1 MEETQKKVRQTTQT
15 PKNQGIIINK
25 VNYSYLITKSKNKE
39 NSLLIQLYEPNQ
51 KSNIYFTYEAPM
63 QQIINE
69 VKFLSLYESLDEII
83 DCLNDIFFQGNVLV
97 EEKNGVYVM
106 ELYVIGIKKKY
117 TIKLNKH
124 EIKQPKEQKSG
135 LESKFKTIETYLND
149 LYNKYEE
156 LKVIRKKEIK
166 DIVKEVIFDDDIL
179 FKLFEKMKRISS
191 SKYKSVHDNNINN
204 DIENNIMNKVKAAVN
219 NKESK
224 INNQINIIQQQLQ
237 DNINYVNNIES
248 NNNNNNKNI
257 KSNNNNNNNIK
268 SNNNNIKSNN
278 NNNIKSNNNNNINNN
293 INNNNNNK
301 SKDNNIIISNNNN
314 GNNIKNNIINN
325 NYIISNNN
333 NKNSINKNII
343 NNNNNCIILQVKI
356 GQTDLNEDIILFNQ
370 VRTLELYHVFDKGNF
385 ETIID
390 NKIVDI
396 KAKSGGY
403 YWNFK
408 TTGMHI
414 IKIIF
419 NKKLLQSNG
428 LFNSCKKIY
437 KIDCS
442 NLDCSQITD
451 CSWMFC
457 WCFSLTE
464 INFGKLD
471 FALSNDFTGMFSGCR
486 ELEKLD
492 VSSFKTNKS
501 KSFSYMFCNC
511 SKLKEI
517 NLSTFKTTNCKNISN
532 MLEKCFSLKTIDL
545 SSWDFK
551 NMNNINYLF
560 CGCKNLTRIRMSFNN
575 NIKMY
580 FKHVFD
586 GLPKS
591 GSFIFDK
598 ELDCKRLLK
607 ELPLNWDKIIE

>member
-1 MEETQKKVRQTTQT
+1 MRT
-15 PKNQGIIINK
+15 
-25 VNYSYLITKSKNKE
+25 L
-39 NSLLIQLYEPNQ
+39 
-51 KSNIYFTYEAPM
+51 
-63 QQIINE
+63 
-69 VKFLSLYESLDEII
+69 
-83 DCLNDIFFQGNVLV
+83 
-97 EEKNGVYVM
+97 
-106 ELYVIGIKKKY
+106 
-117 TIKLNKH
+117 
-124 EIKQPKEQKSG
+124 
-135 LESKFKTIETYLND
+135 D
-149 LYNKYEE
+149 LYY
-156 LKVIRKKEIK
+156 
-166 DIVKEVIFDDDIL
+166 
-179 FKLFEKMKRISS
+179 
-191 SKYKSVHDNNINN
+191 
-204 DIENNIMNKVKAAVN
+204 
-219 NKESK
+219 
-224 INNQINIIQQQLQ
+224 
-237 DNINYVNNIES
+237 
-248 NNNNNNKNI
+248 
-257 KSNNNNNNNIK
+257 
-268 SNNNNIKSNN
+268 
-278 NNNIKSNNNNNINNN
+278 
-293 INNNNNNK
+293 
-301 SKDNNIIISNNNN
+301 
-314 GNNIKNNIINN
+314 
-325 NYIISNNN
+325 
-333 NKNSINKNII
+333 
-343 NNNNNCIILQVKI
+343 
-356 GQTDLNEDIILFNQ
+356 
-370 VRTLELYHVFDKGNF
+370 VFDKGNF

-408 TTGMHI
+408 TTGIHT

-428 LFNSCKKIY
+428 LFNSCTKIY

-501 KSFSYMFCNC
+501 KAFSYMFCNC

-517 NLSTFKTTNCKNISN
+517 KLSKFKTTNCENISN
-532 MLEKCFSLKTIDL
+532 MLEKCFSLKLIDL

>member
-1 MEETQKKVRQTTQT
+1 MILQIFTYKMSQEKEALSENA
-15 PKNQGIIINK
+15 PSGPIFPENQGILIGDVK
-25 VNYSYLITKSKNKE
+25 YSYSITKSESNE
-39 NSLLIQLYEPNQ
+39 ESLIIKLIDPSQ

-63 QQIINE
+63 EQLIKEI
-69 VKFLSLYESLDEII
+69 KFLSLCESLDEMIESLQ
-83 DCLNDIFFQGNVLV
+83 DVFSQGNVFV
-97 EEKNGVYVM
+97 EKKDGVYNM
-106 ELYVIGIKKKY
+106 EFKVSLIKKKCIIQL
-117 TIKLNKH
+117 TKN
-124 EIKQPKEQKSG
+124 EIEQPKEPENEI
-135 LESKFKTIETYLND
+135 ESKINKLEKNYKD

-156 LKVIRKKEIK
+156 LKIIKKNEVK
-166 DIVKEVIFDDDIL
+166 EIVKEVIFDDDIAL
-179 FKLFEKMKRISS
+179 KFFEKMKPMILSIIN
-191 SKYKSVHDNNINN
+191 DNNKNEDEN
-204 DIENNIMNKVKAAVN
+204 DNENIENNIMNKVKEELN
-219 NKESK
+219 NKENK
-224 INNQINIIQQQLQ
+224 INNQINILQQQLN
-237 DNINYVNNIES
+237 DNINDI
-248 NNNNNNKNI
+248 
-257 KSNNNNNNNIK
+257 NNIK
-268 SNNNNIKSNN
+268 SN
-278 NNNIKSNNNNNINNN
+278 
-293 INNNNNNK
+293 
-301 SKDNNIIISNNNN
+301 
-314 GNNIKNNIINN
+314 INN
-325 NYIISNNN
+325 NYII
-333 NKNSINKNII
+333 
-343 NNNNNCIILQVKI
+343 LQVKI
-356 GQTDLNEDIILFNQ
+356 DQTDLNKDIILFNQ
-370 VRTLELYHVFDKGNF
+370 VRTLDLYYVFDKANF

-408 TTGMHI
+408 TTGIHT

-428 LFNSCKKIY
+428 LFNSCTKIY

-517 NLSTFKTTNCKNISN
+517 NLSKFKTTNCKNISN
-532 MLEKCFSLKTIDL
+532 MLEKCFSLKLIDL

>member
-1 MEETQKKVRQTTQT
+1 MEKNTRQNT
-15 PKNQGIIINK
+15 PTPNNQGITINN
-25 VNYSYLITKSKNKE
+25 VNYSYSITKSKNKE
-39 NSLLIQLYEPNQ
+39 NYLLITLFDPNQ
-51 KSNIYFTYEAPM
+51 KSNKYFTYEAPM
-63 QQIINE
+63 EQLIEE
-69 VKFLSLYESLDEII
+69 VKFLSLYENLDEII
-83 DCLNDIFFQGNVLV
+83 DNLNDIFSQGNVLV
-97 EEKNGVYVM
+97 EEKNGVYIM
-106 ELYVIGIKKKY
+106 KFKVIGINKKY
-117 TIKLNKH
+117 SIKLTKH
-124 EIKQPKEQKSG
+124 KIKKPKENISE
-135 LESKFKTIETYLND
+135 LESKLKKIRKYLDD
-149 LYNKYEE
+149 LYNKCEE
-156 LKVIRKKEIK
+156 LKVIRKKAIK
-166 DIVKEVIFDDDIL
+166 KIIKEVIFDDDIL

-204 DIENNIMNKVKAAVN
+204 DIDNNIMNKVKEAVN

-248 NNNNNNKNI
+248 NNNNNNNI
-257 KSNNNNNNNIK
+257 KSNNNNNIK

-278 NNNIKSNNNNNINNN
+278 NTACIISNNNNIIKSYNNTACIISKNCSNNINNN

-301 SKDNNIIISNNNN
+301 SNQ
-314 GNNIKNNIINN
+314 
-325 NYIISNNN
+325 N

-356 GQTDLNEDIILFNQ
+356 GQTDLNKDIILFNQ
-370 VRTLELYHVFDKGNF
+370 VRTLDLYHVFDKGNF

-408 TTGMHI
+408 TTGIHT

-428 LFNSCKKIY
+428 LFNSCTKIY

-517 NLSTFKTTNCKNISN
+517 NLSKFKTTNCKNISN
-532 MLEKCFSLKTIDL
+532 MLEKCFSLKLIDL

-607 ELPLNWDKIIE
+607 ELYNHY